1 MSLCDV
7 LTMLAQTPAT
17 PASAPDNSAALGWWV
32 VGLLTLAALMVA
44 LELFVPSGGLIS
56 VVAGLSAI
64 AGVVVAFQ
72 INVTTG
78 LIALGLVA
86 VLTPT
91 IFWLAIKVFPSTPM
105 GRNIILTEGT
115 TEEDMQRRLHE
126 RRAEAEAI
134 SSLIGAQGKALTGLR
149 PGGTIRL
156 DREDIEAFAETGIIP
171 AGTKVVI
178 TSVNG
183 RQIRVMPADEAG
195 DFGRPT

>member
-1 MSLCDV
+1 MSLSDV
-7 LTMLAQTPAT
+7 IITLAQTT
-17 PASAPDNSAALGWWV
+17 PAPADTNGALGWWV

-56 VVAGLSAI
+56 IVAGLSAI

-72 INVTTG
+72 ISIVTG
-78 LIALGLVA
+78 LIALGLVV

-91 IFWLAIKVFPSTPM
+91 ILWMAIKVFPSTPV

-126 RRAEAEAI
+126 RHAEAEAI
-134 SSLIGAQGKALTGLR
+134 SSLIGAQGRALTGLR

-156 DREDIEAFAETGIIP
+156 DGEDIEAFAETGIIP

-183 RQIRVMPADEAG
+183 RQIRVMPADEVG

>member
-1 MSLCDV
+1 MSLSDV
-7 LTMLAQTPAT
+7 IITLAQTT
-17 PASAPDNSAALGWWV
+17 PAPADANSSLGWWV

-64 AGVVVAFQ
+64 AGVVVAFK
-72 INVTTG
+72 ISIVTG
-78 LIALGLVA
+78 LIALGLVL

-91 IFWLAIKVFPSTPM
+91 ILWMAIKVFPSTPV

-126 RRAEAEAI
+126 RHAETEAI

-156 DREDIEAFAETGIIP
+156 DGEDIEAFAETGIIP

-183 RQIRVMPADEAG
+183 RQIRVMPADEVG
-195 DFGRPT
+195 DLGRPT

>member
-1 MSLCDV
+1 MSPLDAFIN
-7 LTMLAQTPAT
+7 LAQTTTAQAPADT
-17 PASAPDNSAALGWWV
+17 GGALGWWV
-32 VGLLTLAALMVA
+32 VGLLMLAAIMVA

-56 VVAGLSAI
+56 VVAGLCAI
-64 AGVVVAFQ
+64 AAVVLAFR
-72 INVTTG
+72 ISMTTG
-78 LIALGLVA
+78 GIALGLVV

-91 IFWLAIKVFPSTPM
+91 ILWLAIKVFPSTPV
-105 GRNIILTEGT
+105 GRHIILTEGT

-126 RRAEAEAI
+126 RHAEAEAI

-156 DREDIEAFAETGIIP
+156 DGEDIEAFAETGIIP
-171 AGTKVVI
+171 AGTRVVI

-195 DFGRPT
+195 EFTTPA

>member
-1 MSLCDV
+1 MSLTDV
-7 LTMLAQTPAT
+7 LIMLAQTTAAPA
-17 PASAPDNSAALGWWV
+17 PVPDNSTALGWWV

-44 LELFVPSGGLIS
+44 LELFIPSGGLIS
-56 VVAGLSAI
+56 IVAGLSAT

-72 INVTTG
+72 IDLVTGT
-78 LIALGLVA
+78 IALGLVA

-126 RRAEAEAI
+126 RHAEAQAI
-134 SSLIGAQGKALTGLR
+134 GSLIGAQGKALTGLR

-156 DREDIEAFAETGIIP
+156 DGEDIEAFAETGIIA

-183 RQIRVMPADEAG
+183 RQIRVMPVDEAG